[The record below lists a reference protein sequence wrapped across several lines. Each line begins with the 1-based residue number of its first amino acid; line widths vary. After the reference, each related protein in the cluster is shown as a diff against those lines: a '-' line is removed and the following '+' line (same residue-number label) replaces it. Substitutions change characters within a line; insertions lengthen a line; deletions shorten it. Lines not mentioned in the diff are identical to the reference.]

1 MTIKRTKE
9 EGLAFL
15 EEQLMD
21 AEKKGDKHMTDRL
34 KSILKKLKGDVK
46 NGLRIQPDRVRKKD
60 KS

>member
-1 MTIKRTKE
+1 
-9 EGLAFL
+9 
-15 EEQLMD
+15 MD

-34 KSILKKLKGDVK
+34 KAILKKLKGDVK

>member
-1 MTIKRTKE
+1 MTIKRSKE

-34 KSILKKLKGDVK
+34 KAILKKLKGDVK